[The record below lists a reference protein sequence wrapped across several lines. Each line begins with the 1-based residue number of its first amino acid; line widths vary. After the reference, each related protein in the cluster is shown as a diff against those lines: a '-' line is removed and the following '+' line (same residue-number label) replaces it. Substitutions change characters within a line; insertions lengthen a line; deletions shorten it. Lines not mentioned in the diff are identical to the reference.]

1 MKLSITPSDNRI
13 FLDGIGN
20 VSLRV
25 SQRAKYLRIS
35 IMNNGEILIIRPIFI
50 KLDDAIN
57 FIYAKI
63 HWVEKHRKK
72 ISKQKLLKLNLSSA
86 NLKKFWDETEQR
98 VFHLSKIN
106 DLSYQKI
113 IFKTLKS
120 RWGSC
125 SSDNIICINNF
136 VYYLPLHLK
145 EYIILHELVHTKIK
159 NHKKLFWEELEKIC
173 RNCKSKRKELRDNYT
188 IA

>member
-1 MKLSITPSDNRI
+1 
-13 FLDGIGN
+13 
-20 VSLRV
+20 
-25 SQRAKYLRIS
+25 
-35 IMNNGEILIIRPIFI
+35 MNNGEILIIRPIFI

-63 HWVEKHRKK
+63 YWVEKHRKK

-120 RWGSC
+120 RWGRA
-125 SSDNIICINNF
+125 
-136 VYYLPLHLK
+136 LK
-145 EYIILHELVHTKIK
+145 
-159 NHKKLFWEELEKIC
+159 
-173 RNCKSKRKELRDNYT
+173 
-188 IA
+188 

>member
-1 MKLSITPSDNRI
+1 MSITPNDNRI

-20 VSLRV
+20 VSVRV
-25 SQRAKYLRIS
+25 SQRAKFVRIS
-35 IMNNGEILIIRPIFI
+35 IRNDCEILLIKPIFI
-50 KLDDAIN
+50 NLDDAIN
-57 FIYAKI
+57 FIYTKI
-63 HWVEKHRKK
+63 QWVEKHRKK
-72 ISKQKLLKLNLSSA
+72 ISKQKVLRLNLSSA
-86 NLKKFWDETEQR
+86 ELERFWNKTERR
-98 VFHLSKIN
+98 VFHLSQIN
-106 DLSYQKI
+106 DLSYQKL

-125 SSDNIICINNF
+125 SSDNIICINNL

-145 EYIILHELVHTKIK
+145 DYIILHELVHTKIK

-173 RNCKSKRKELRDNYT
+173 QNCKSKRRELWDNYT